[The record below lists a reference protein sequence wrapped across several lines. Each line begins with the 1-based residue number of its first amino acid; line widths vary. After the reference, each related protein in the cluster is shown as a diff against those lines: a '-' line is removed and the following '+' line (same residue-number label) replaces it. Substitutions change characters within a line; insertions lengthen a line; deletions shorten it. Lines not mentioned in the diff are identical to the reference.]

1 VGLNQNLNRNM
12 KEVGISLSCLT
23 ARYTTMSTC
32 ARRYP
37 ISAGKMEKLCS
48 APQTTIQVLAAFIPD
63 GYFNNI
69 FFSKHKVV
77 FAS

>member
-1 VGLNQNLNRNM
+1 M

-23 ARYTTMSTC
+23 DSYPTMSTC
-32 ARRYP
+32 DRRYL
-37 ISAGKMEKLCS
+37 ISVSKMDECISVLQK
-48 APQTTIQVLAAFIPD
+48 TIQVLAAFTPD

-69 FFSKHKVV
+69 LFSKHKVV

>member
-1 VGLNQNLNRNM
+1 M

-37 ISAGKMEKLCS
+37 ISVGKMDNFFS
-48 APQTTIQVLAAFIPD
+48 APQTTIQVLAAFTPD
-63 GYFNNI
+63 GYFNNKM
-69 FFSKHKVV
+69 FSKNKVV

>member
-1 VGLNQNLNRNM
+1 M
-12 KEVGISLSCLT
+12 KGVGISLFCLT
-23 ARYTTMSTC
+23 ASYTTMSTC

-37 ISAGKMEKLCS
+37 ISVGKMEEFIS
-48 APQTTIQVLAAFIPD
+48 VPQTTIQVLAAFTPD
-63 GYFNNI
+63 GYFNNK